1 VFYRGYALV
10 FAVLLCVCD
19 WCAAGV
25 TVGVVWCVWC
35 GWWTYRVT
43 AVGGCLAAAEHGAR
57 VLLRT
62 TPGQAGVVGDAA
74 GGDVDRAGGGVVL
87 RAHEAG
93 EGRGGDEEGRVE
105 HAGAGTVRGWQLM
118 MGSAGG
124 RRSVSLCSVCLFAQ
138 VMGKADSLWF
148 VCALVLQ

>member
-1 VFYRGYALV
+1 MYCR
-10 FAVLLCVCD
+10 
-19 WCAAGV
+19 WQ
-25 TVGVVWCVWC
+25 
-35 GWWTYRVT
+35 TYRV
-43 AVGGCLAAAEHGAR
+43 AAIGGRLAAAEHGAR

-74 GGDVDRAGGGVVL
+74 GGDVDGAGGGVVL

-105 HAGAGTVRGWQLM
+105 HAGAGAVRGWQLM

-124 RRSVSLCSVCLFAQ
+124 RRSVSLCSVRLFAQ
-138 VMGKADSLWF
+138 VMGQPDSLSF
-148 VCALVLQ
+148 VCALVLL